1 MYGYFRPFE
10 SKLSV
15 AERKLFH
22 SYYCRLCYCLR
33 YVGGQKSRCLTMFDV
48 ALYSIIYSIATGEP
62 RPPFLSCEKIG
73 KKNMLQFKDDTTGQ
87 MFAHLTLIAF
97 GEKARDDQLDG
108 NKMRAFFVNALFK
121 KQFAKAKAQY
131 PKLAELS
138 FDGTEEINRLQD
150 GGEELFTVL
159 KAYGDSGREIF
170 REMGIQDERFLDVY
184 DAIMQWTF
192 FIDMLC
198 DYEDDYKEKA
208 YNAFHDPACPTLQK
222 LFDKHYA
229 FILESNLK
237 ISKDIVNSLN
247 AINDDSMEWKI
258 VYRVME
264 YSLNTVAFNLLEGKD
279 VKFHYFKE
287 LRKNW
292 KLGRKGEY
300 EDNFS

>member
-15 AERKLFH
+15 GERKLFH

-33 YVGGQKSRCLTMFDV
+33 YVGGQKSRCLTMFDI
-48 ALYSIIYSIATGEP
+48 AIYSIIYSIATGEP
-62 RPPFLSCEKIG
+62 RPPFLPCEKIG
-73 KKNMLQFKDDTTGQ
+73 KKNMLQFKDDVTGQ
-87 MFAHLTLIAF
+87 RFAYLTLIAF
-97 GEKARDDQLDG
+97 GEKVRDDALDG
-108 NKMRAFFVNALFK
+108 NKTRAFFVNSLFK
-121 KQFAKAKAQY
+121 KQFAQAKEKY
-131 PKLAELS
+131 PTLAKLS
-138 FDGTEEINRLQD
+138 FESTDEVNRLQD

-159 KAYGDSGREIF
+159 NAYGATASELF
-170 REMGIQDERFLDVY
+170 REMGISDPRFLEVY
-184 DAIMQWTF
+184 AAILVWTF
-192 FIDMLC
+192 YIDMLC

-208 YNAFHDPACPTLQK
+208 YNGFYDAECPTLEK

-237 ISKDIVNSLN
+237 ISKRIVNALN

-292 KLGRKGEY
+292 KLGRKGEN
-300 EDNFS
+300 ESNFS